1 MTNGMANTSFSMT
14 TFNTNLWQMSF
25 SDSVSTICPPHP
37 SCLTWKKKLAPSGI
51 ISPNASL
58 TFIFRLFKS
67 PLKQTTRRCSAIQ
80 TSTDLEPSVPD
91 YLTQWWH
98 VLLYACANWLH
109 TEHSFTLTSDLDVD
123 VWGRWSLILLACHM
137 DETVF
142 PHKQARLSCLDVL
155 QAKFTATARQNP
167 SIAVLAHKI
176 YGVQTRLPVLASS
189 SSHLQLALYPS
200 GNRPCMSA
208 ILSNLLNWH

>member
-1 MTNGMANTSFSMT
+1 MTKGMVNTSFSMT
-14 TFNTNLWQMSF
+14 TFNTDLWQMSF
-25 SDSVSTICPPHP
+25 SDSVSTNCPPHP

-98 VLLYACANWLH
+98 VLLYACANWLR
-109 TEHSFTLTSDLDVD
+109 TEHSLHVNVWYRRWRLRTLIFDTVGLPYFATCPSPTHE
-123 VWGRWSLILLACHM
+123 SIKTLAGIM
-137 DETVF
+137 QTTVQQ
-142 PHKQARLSCLDVL
+142 KSV
-155 QAKFTATARQNP
+155 
-167 SIAVLAHKI
+167 
-176 YGVQTRLPVLASS
+176 LPVLI
-189 SSHLQLALYPS
+189 LRQYPS
-200 GNRPCMSA
+200 YKKQKPSA
-208 ILSNLLNWH
+208 ECWFWLLGI